1 MQTLATIAS
10 LRAELRSHRQAGRT
24 IAFVPTMGNLHA
36 GHVQLI
42 EKAAES
48 ADIVVASI
56 FINPLQFGKNE
67 DLNSYP
73 RTLQED
79 QRKLIDA
86 GCHYLFAPTE
96 SEVYPNGRDSQT
108 RVEVP
113 VLSDLYCGEAR
124 PGHFSGVTTVV
135 CKLFNIVQPDIAIF
149 GEKDYQQLRIVRKM
163 VSDLCIA
170 TTVLSVPIV
179 RDASGLALSSRNGY
193 LSPAELEQAP
203 ALRQVITHTASEIL
217 SGRRDYTQLEQEAIL
232 ALEAKGFKRDY
243 FRIVRQSD
251 LAPATQQDK
260 ELVILAAAW
269 MGPARLIDNQ
279 ELDL

>member
-1 MQTLATIAS
+1 MITLATIAS
-10 LRAELRSHRQAGRT
+10 LRDALRVHRQAGRS

-36 GHVQLI
+36 GHIQLI
-42 EKAAES
+42 DKAVQA

-67 DLNSYP
+67 DLSSYP
-73 RTLQED
+73 RTLAED
-79 QRKLIDA
+79 QHKLTQA
-86 GCHYLFAPTE
+86 GCHYLFAPQE
-96 SEVYPNGRDSQT
+96 DEIYPNGRDSQT

-135 CKLFNIVQPDIAIF
+135 CKLFNIVQPDIAVF

-170 TTVLSVPIV
+170 TEILSVPVV
-179 RDASGLALSSRNGY
+179 RADSGLALSSRNGY
-193 LSPAELEQAP
+193 LSTNELAQAP
-203 ALRQVITHTASEIL
+203 GLRNTILQITEKIV
-217 SGRRDYTQLEQEAIL
+217 SGRRDFSQLEHEAIL
-232 ALEAKGFKRDY
+232 QLEALGFRRDY
-243 FRIVRQSD
+243 FRIVRRAD
-251 LAPATQQDK
+251 LAPAESQDTA
-260 ELVILAAAW
+260 LVILAAAW

>member
-1 MQTLATIAS
+1 MLTLATIAS
-10 LRAELRSHRQAGRT
+10 LRNELRPHRQAGRT

-36 GHVQLI
+36 GHIELI
-42 EKAAES
+42 EKAAQS

-56 FINPLQFGKNE
+56 FVNPLQFGKNE
-67 DLNSYP
+67 DLSSYP

-79 QRKLIDA
+79 QLKLTEA
-86 GCHYLFAPTE
+86 GCHYLFAPNE
-96 SEVYPNGRDSQT
+96 DEVYPNGRDSQT

-135 CKLFNIVQPDIAIF
+135 CKLFNIVQPDIAVF

-170 TTVLSVPIV
+170 TEIMSVPVV
-179 RDASGLALSSRNGY
+179 RAESGLALSSRNGY
-193 LSPAELEQAP
+193 LSVSELQQAP
-203 ALRQVITHTASEIL
+203 ALRQIINDAANQIK
-217 SGRRDYTQLEQEAIL
+217 SGRHDYSQLEHEATL
-232 ALEAKGFKRDY
+232 SLEASGFRRDY
-243 FRIVRQSD
+243 FRIVRRAD
-251 LAPATQQDK
+251 LAPAQADDT
-260 ELVILAAAW
+260 EIVILAAAW

>member
-1 MQTLATIAS
+1 MYTLATIAS
-10 LRAELRSHRQAGRT
+10 LRDELRPHRQAGRS

-36 GHVQLI
+36 GHIQLI
-42 EKAAES
+42 EKAVKS

-56 FINPLQFGKNE
+56 FVNPLQFGKNE
-67 DLNSYP
+67 DLSSYP

-79 QRKLIDA
+79 QRKLTEA
-86 GCHYLFAPTE
+86 GCHYLFAPNE
-96 SEVYPNGRDSQT
+96 DEIYPNGRESQT

-124 PGHFSGVTTVV
+124 PGHFNGVTTVV
-135 CKLFNIVQPDIAIF
+135 CKLFNIVQPDIAVF

-170 TTVLSVPIV
+170 AEILSVPVV
-179 RDASGLALSSRNGY
+179 RAESGLALSSRNGY
-193 LSPAELEQAP
+193 LSTDELEMAP
-203 ALRQVITHTASEIL
+203 ALRKTIQETAEKIDA
-217 SGRRDYTQLEQEAIL
+217 GRRDFSQLEHEATL
-232 ALEAKGFKRDY
+232 ALEASGFRRDY
-243 FRIVRQSD
+243 FRIVRRSD
-251 LAPATQQDK
+251 LAPAESRDT